1 MISPERGRAAV
12 PVLFCFPVFVL
23 HVSVCAVG
31 LGGFPHLRKEN
42 CHFLFKLSAQRTKGF
57 VLLLQLW
64 EFCSAQKAS
73 ALTTFAIR
81 QNAQTPLTSCV
92 LHLVLSEQQCHS
104 SLGSPVEVWS
114 ELEDL
119 DIYFSLWFFFNYPWH
134 VKVVLRA
141 WVLCQSQPVGTPQH
155 HSAAGDCLLPWQSSK
170 VPGCGDCL
178 RVWGDVCCPSF
189 PHTSQLCKLQLERSK
204 DLRHHFLI
212 GAPKLPFSNALLSTF
227 KLKQLLEQLMT
238 VYFTQQLEF
247 TEATHVFSHRYLF
260 LKRSICS
267 SF

>member
-1 MISPERGRAAV
+1 MPKHRSPVA
-12 PVLFCFPVFVL
+12 FCVWY
-23 HVSVCAVG
+23 C
-31 LGGFPHLRKEN
+31 
-42 CHFLFKLSAQRTKGF
+42 LSSNAIPAL
-57 VLLLQLW
+57 VLLW
-64 EFCSAQKAS
+64 KFGVSWR
-73 ALTTFAIR
+73 TWTF
-81 QNAQTPLTSCV
+81 TFHC
-92 LHLVLSEQQCHS
+92 
-104 SLGSPVEVWS
+104 
-114 ELEDL
+114 D
-119 DIYFSLWFFFNYPWH
+119 FFFNYPWH

-178 RVWGDVCCPSF
+178 RVWGDVCCPTF
-189 PHTSQLCKLQLERSK
+189 PHTSHLCKLQLERSK

-212 GAPKLPFSNALLSTF
+212 GAPKLPFSDALLSTF